1 MVAPEIFYRVE
12 DKGSR
17 AQYVYGEGIFAE
29 DTNTRVHLSG
39 SSREL
44 RSEVE
49 NHINWRSR
57 IPTIFISTYSTKEV
71 ALREAR
77 RRIRDGK
84 EKVVVYQIDIRE
96 KDRPVEFR
104 EMRRLASRLGVEIPD
119 CAWNNSK
126 YEYIFQCHVPESAVV
141 DCWKIE

>member
-1 MVAPEIFYRVE
+1 MVALEIFYRVE

-17 AQYVYGEGIFAE
+17 AQHVSGEGIFAE
-29 DTNTRVHLSG
+29 ERDTRVHLGG

-49 NHINWRSR
+49 NHVDWGSR
-57 IPTIFISTYSTKEV
+57 IPTIFISTYSNKEV

-77 RRIRDGK
+77 RRVREG
-84 EKVVVYQIDIRE
+84 EEEVVVYQIDIRK

-104 EMRRLASRLGVEIPD
+104 EMRRLARRLGVEIPD
-119 CAWNNSK
+119 YVWNNSK
-126 YEYIFQCHVPESAVV
+126 YEYIFQRHVPESVV
-141 DCWKIE
+141 VGLGIE